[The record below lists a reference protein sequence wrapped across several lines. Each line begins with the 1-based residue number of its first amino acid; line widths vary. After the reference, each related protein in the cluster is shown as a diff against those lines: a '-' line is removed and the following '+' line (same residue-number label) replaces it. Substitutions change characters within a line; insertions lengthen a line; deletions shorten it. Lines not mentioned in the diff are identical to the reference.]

1 MSSVF
6 RSAFILLLAEKLFH
20 FFPLSGADAASEASS
35 GFYIV
40 EFKVE
45 CEASFSNLIMHLK
58 SVVSHVS
65 ARLKGAWAS
74 RASYELLRDEE
85 KAIADC
91 RKKDSV
97 IEERHGNINGDN
109 EVELVKRHSN
119 GKQRGAENQ
128 TKDGQGKR
136 RLASLDVFRG
146 LTVAVWIFIFSEN
159 LFLYCENAHITKLL
173 LEIFKFYFF
182 CPHNSICLMC
192 MRVCRSAISL
202 LLLLCFLSLN

>member
-1 MSSVF
+1 M
-6 RSAFILLLAEKLFH
+6 
-20 FFPLSGADAASEASS
+20 
-35 GFYIV
+35 
-40 EFKVE
+40 
-45 CEASFSNLIMHLK
+45 
-58 SVVSHVS
+58 VSDVS

-97 IEERHGNINGDN
+97 IEERYGNINGDN

-146 LTVAVWIFIFSEN
+146 LTVALMILVDDAGGILPAINHSPWNGVTLADFVMPFFLFI
-159 LFLYCENAHITKLL
+159 
-173 LEIFKFYFF
+173 
-182 CPHNSICLMC
+182 
-192 MRVCRSAISL
+192 VGVSL
-202 LLLLCFLSLN
+202 GIVYKVDSFMASMI